1 MSQQSEIKSLIRSIA
16 GGSSASTSAT
26 LFEAE
31 VASVEKDTCAVRYQG
46 ITHTGVRLACGFI
59 GGGQTA
65 VTTPKVGSTV
75 LVADL
80 SVGKFRD
87 MLVLLASQID
97 TIVINGGENGGL
109 INIRQLTDHLNTIEQ
124 DLNNLKQIFN
134 TWQAAGSV
142 GDAAALKSAITSA
155 AWDTNTITLSSTSD
169 YEDPNITH

>member
-1 MSQQSEIKSLIRSIA
+1 MGSPSEIKSLIRSIA

-46 ITHTGVRLACGFI
+46 ITHTSVRLACGFI

-80 SVGKFRD
+80 SGGKFRD

-109 INIRQLTDHLNTIEQ
+109 INITQLTDHLNTIEQ
-124 DLNNLKQIFN
+124 DLNTLKQIFN
-134 TWQAAGSV
+134 IWQASGSV
-142 GDAAALKSAITSA
+142 GDAAALKA
-155 AWDTNTITLSSTSD
+155 AAATWASQSITLSSASD